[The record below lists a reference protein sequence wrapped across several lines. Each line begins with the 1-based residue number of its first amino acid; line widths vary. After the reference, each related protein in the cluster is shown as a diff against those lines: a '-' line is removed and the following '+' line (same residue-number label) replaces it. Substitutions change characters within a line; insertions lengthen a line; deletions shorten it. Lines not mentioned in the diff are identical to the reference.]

1 MGTQVWPWLTAAG
14 RFNRV
19 LRLPQFDGKRLDRSI
34 RNHWRELGLHTPRQ
48 IRSQDGCW
56 ENSCTGLSPTAQG
69 CTATSTP
76 GNPTIGN
83 QYTIQLRW
91 SAGCW
96 TYWARAK
103 QGTCSGSPIVYARM
117 QRQLWTPYG
126 YYDANVYYSGHVP
139 CNGNYAVTAMVG
151 DVSTGYRYRAC
162 VVFAYD
168 ARHPSNWP
176 ESWWYCVDWVYD

>member
-1 MGTQVWPWLTAAG
+1 MKGEVTRRRWANARHRLRPGLLVAG
-14 RFNRV
+14 LV
-19 LRLPQFDGKRLDRSI
+19 
-34 RNHWRELGLHTPRQ
+34 LGLGGVVVGPASPAHA
-48 IRSQDGCW
+48 SCW

-69 CTATSTP
+69 CSATSTR
-76 GNPTIGN
+76 GGRTIGN

-103 QGTCSGSPIVYARM
+103 QGTCSASPIVYARM
-117 QRQLWTPYG
+117 QRQLLTPYG
-126 YYDANVYYSGHVP
+126 YYDVNVYYSGQVP

-162 VVFAYD
+162 VAFAYD

-176 ESWWYCVDWVYD
+176 ESWWDCVEWVYD